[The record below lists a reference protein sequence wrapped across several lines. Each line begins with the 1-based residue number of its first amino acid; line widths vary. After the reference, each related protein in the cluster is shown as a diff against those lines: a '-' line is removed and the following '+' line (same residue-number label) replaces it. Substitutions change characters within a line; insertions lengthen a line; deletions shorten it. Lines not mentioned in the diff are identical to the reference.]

1 MKRTFRLVCV
11 AFWLIALAAQGAAVD
26 LVYEHATSPTGPW
39 RPVAASDQ
47 THRAD
52 GSITVES
59 GPIHFYRLRIDQAG
73 ANAPSFVRLGSLT
86 PDSASRLN
94 TRIGELS
101 RFLRPLAITR
111 GTDTSDPTSETL
123 ADLTVVDAWRGTTFA
138 SNTIPIY
145 DPAYRNGLE
154 PAYLEIKVLGSPTPR
169 RNGVD
174 GTDRESGNHRGSI
187 LMSLGDQDVGI
198 PYFNTEGETPTER
211 LVAKLGLV
219 DGAGRRILTPPAGHK
234 VLRYGPTF
242 HVLEDPTGEAV
253 ASLGTQPYKVPADL
267 FSRFPNTQRGE
278 AVDGADPATNP
289 DNGQSLGIRPYSNY
303 AELKTDYLSNPTYQE
318 LRRRRALRSKLELD
332 LENGRT
338 PTAPPTVRLAL
349 TGTSNLLSGV
359 AIDSFYLDDDNADIG
374 SGPFVAVTE
383 LRTGGLRLVAQ
394 RYGEGELTA
403 RAGRITYRFHV
414 TVPFPIRPLGT
425 AGSFTPGWQEPKIWN
440 TGGYD
445 EQPRYWQESRERWCP
460 KVGCGPVA
468 WAILLAWWDRHNVPS
483 AFAVGSGSSLRT
495 SLRTQDAPF
504 YLDSD
509 DDPSGYGRVIKL
521 YDVLH
526 DSCDVM
532 CWGAF
537 SDAGSTPPG
546 DMVEAWWEPT
556 KWGRRTAA
564 NGVYWPYP
572 TPVPADGVMAYA
584 YHWAWDLMDPDWNEP
599 SNVIRSAN
607 KKGRPAIVGL
617 GWLWHYGVSYAYR
630 VQAFKVTADG
640 PAILT
645 QRWFKV
651 NEGWGKDHGE
661 WYSGGDTFLGFDLK
675 LRQRSIPP
683 PL

>member
-1 MKRTFRLVCV
+1 MKRTVRLVCV
-11 AFWLIALAAQGAAVD
+11 ALWLGALAAQGAAVD

-253 ASLGTQPYKVPADL
+253 AS
-267 FSRFPNTQRGE
+267 E
-278 AVDGADPATNP
+278 AVAPRFVSRPVLAKTSSGAFVHFMLDHA
-289 DNGQSLGIRPYSNY
+289 
-303 AELKTDYLSNPTYQE
+303 
-318 LRRRRALRSKLELD
+318 ALRSSV
-332 LENGRT
+332 
-338 PTAPPTVRLAL
+338 TVA
-349 TGTSNLLSGV
+349 
-359 AIDSFYLDDDNADIG
+359 
-374 SGPFVAVTE
+374 
-383 LRTGGLRLVAQ
+383 GLRARVNTT
-394 RYGEGELTA
+394 GPEGSAVYDAFVTA
-403 RAGRITYRFHV
+403 RYLRSGREYVVR
-414 TVPFPIRPLGT
+414 IRVV
-425 AGSFTPGWQEPKIWN
+425 
-440 TGGYD
+440 
-445 EQPRYWQESRERWCP
+445 SR
-460 KVGCGPVA
+460 
-468 WAILLAWWDRHNVPS
+468 
-483 AFAVGSGSSLRT
+483 
-495 SLRTQDAPF
+495 
-504 YLDSD
+504 
-509 DDPSGYGRVIKL
+509 
-521 YDVLH
+521 
-526 DSCDVM
+526 
-532 CWGAF
+532 
-537 SDAGSTPPG
+537 
-546 DMVEAWWEPT
+546 
-556 KWGRRTAA
+556 
-564 NGVYWPYP
+564 
-572 TPVPADGVMAYA
+572 
-584 YHWAWDLMDPDWNEP
+584 
-599 SNVIRSAN
+599 
-607 KKGRPAIVGL
+607 
-617 GWLWHYGVSYAYR
+617 
-630 VQAFKVTADG
+630 
-640 PAILT
+640 
-645 QRWFKV
+645 
-651 NEGWGKDHGE
+651 
-661 WYSGGDTFLGFDLK
+661 SGGVVERLERLYLHRRFPRG
-675 LRQRSIPP
+675 
-683 PL
+683 